1 MASGPKPLVLSV
13 ANGAALNTDDSLE
26 NVSPYDFTR
35 ILNMRHVK
43 KDQLGR
49 QEGWVVFD
57 PYPDGP
63 ADQYTFDGTENVL
76 RLAELRRADGTKV
89 TVGASRTK
97 IKAFDTTT
105 MAWTSINGALTFS
118 SGGKRWQACSV
129 GSYLILNNTVDL
141 PVSYEVGDSAVTPI
155 YEMRQAGYANV
166 ERIADYNGFL
176 RIVNLNKIKDDQLDM
191 WMAGYGSFTA
201 TGTTAK
207 AANFS
212 IVFAT
217 DHQEQFDVTTGASD
231 IVATLPTMAFDDQP
245 FYVWIK
251 KADAGA
257 GTVTTSPVIADEEVV
272 LDSINDSAL
281 VWWNGNKWVAKV
293 FASGTIPAT
302 DPYGVPPASICQRY
316 PGAIANSE
324 PGEPTHW
331 APLFSVLMPAAAT
344 TIVLPFTPNTW
355 VAGQTRVGV
364 INGGPAGAILGG
376 QTGYEDGILITAI
389 SAFAAADMGV
399 TITLEVTTD
408 ASIAYPRIVDVT
420 RWTDVSTIV
429 SEYTLPGDG
438 SAAIGA
444 AKLGELF
451 IIYRT
456 TCIVV
461 DRYTGELPSESNPL
475 ATPFVQTFRYAPNDD
490 ELHLPLWGDAIASVG
505 GEYHLYPGVGNRF
518 YKFDGV
524 SWPTIHKTCDQAREL
539 FFDDVVINDEC
550 FTVTNPFTNQ
560 IWFCRPDLTFA
571 YDVEHDAVNEID
583 AEIGAAALITR
594 PGTTD
599 RWFIMA
605 IAKEVLTY
613 GLTPNAAT
621 PVSTFLRKG
630 VAPAIPARL
639 VSGLISGASASS
651 PQLMTEEKMLHSYTP
666 VLASDSPDVE
676 IEVQLRSTY
685 NPSGT
690 LTDLLVPVESLTTPA
705 GKNYFTCYFQAIFFQ
720 DEITLVD
727 TRDVDFRFS
736 QRTLEIE
743 RIGSASGVTRR
754 VT

>member
-1 MASGPKPLVLSV
+1 MASGPKPLVLTIADGGS
-13 ANGAALNTDDSLE
+13 LNTDDSME

-43 KDQLGR
+43 RDQLGR

-63 ADQYTFDGTENVL
+63 SDQYSFDGTESLL

-89 TVGASRTK
+89 VVGASRTK
-97 IKAFDTTT
+97 IKAFDTATA
-105 MAWTSINGALTFS
+105 AWTSLNGSLTFS
-118 SGGKRWQACSV
+118 ADGKRWQACTV
-129 GSYLILNNTVDL
+129 GSYLILNNTVNL
-141 PVSYEVGDSAVTPI
+141 PVSYQVGDAAVTPI

-176 RIVNLNKIKDDQLDM
+176 RIVNLNKIKDDQLDV
-191 WMAGYGSFTA
+191 WLNGYSSYTA

-207 AANFS
+207 AASFS
-212 IVFAT
+212 IVFST

-231 IVATLPTMAFDDQP
+231 VVATLPAMAFDDQP

-251 KADAGA
+251 KVDSGA
-257 GTVTTSPVIADEEVV
+257 GTVTTSPAIADEEVV
-272 LDSINDSAL
+272 LEEEDDTAL

-293 FASGTIPAT
+293 FPGGTIPAT
-302 DPYGVPPASICQRY
+302 DPYGVPPESICQRY
-316 PGAIANSE
+316 PGAVANSE
-324 PGEPTHW
+324 LGEPTHW
-331 APLFSVLMPAAAT
+331 APLFTVLMPVAGT
-344 TIVLPFTPNTW
+344 TIVLPFNPNTW
-355 VAGQTRVGV
+355 VAGQTRVAV
-364 INGGPAGAILGG
+364 INGGPSGATLGG
-376 QTGYEDGILITAI
+376 QTGYEDGILVTAI
-389 SAFAAADMGV
+389 SAFSAANMGV

-408 ASIAYPRIVDVT
+408 TNIAYPRMVDVT
-420 RWTDVSTIV
+420 RWTDISTIV

-461 DRYTGELPSESNPL
+461 DRYTGDVTN
-475 ATPFVQTFRYAPNDD
+475 PFVQTFRYAPNDD
-490 ELHLPLWGDAIASVG
+490 EVNLPLWGDAIATVN
-505 GEYHLYPGVGNRF
+505 GEYHLYPGMGSRF

-524 SWPTIHKTCDQAREL
+524 SWPSIHETCDKARQL

-550 FTVTNPFTNQ
+550 FAVTNPFTKQ
-560 IWFCRPDLTFA
+560 VWFCRPDLTFA
-571 YDVEHDAVNEID
+571 YDTEHDKVTEFD
-583 AEIGAAALITR
+583 AEIAAAALITR

-599 RWFIMA
+599 RWFILA
-605 IAKEVLTY
+605 IDREVLTY

-639 VSGLISGASASS
+639 TSGLISGASASNL
-651 PQLMTEEKMLHSYTP
+651 QLMTEEKMLHSYCP
-666 VLASDSPDVE
+666 VLSSSSPDVAV
-676 IEVQLRSTY
+676 EVQLRSTY

-690 LTDLLVPVESLTTPA
+690 LTDLLVPVQELPNPA
-705 GKNYFTCYFQAIFFQ
+705 GENFFTTYFQAIFFQ

-727 TRDVDFRFS
+727 ERDIDFQIS
-736 QRTLEIE
+736 QRVLEIE
-743 RIGSASGVTRR
+743 RIGSAAGVTRR